1 MRSHL
6 LVTTGLDPVVDA
18 ETPRSAVIRRAAR
31 RHGLPFK
38 PGNDAE
44 AMLLTGIRASFPWV
58 GSQSPLN
65 QL

>member
-31 RHGLPFK
+31 RHGLPVK
-38 PGNDAE
+38 PGKA
-44 AMLLTGIRASFPWV
+44 R
-58 GSQSPLN
+58 Q
-65 QL
+65 